1 MQRRS
6 APHVATTSAGVASSG
21 NQEEDFGEVCGQIV
35 DVHVPLRVEEIVGVR
50 PS

>member
-6 APHVATTSAGVASSG
+6 APRVATTSAGVASSG
-21 NQEEDFGEVCGQIV
+21 NQEDFGEVCGQIV

>member
-6 APHVATTSAGVASSG
+6 APRAGTTSAGVASSG
-21 NQEEDFGEVCGQIV
+21 NQEDFGEVCGQIV